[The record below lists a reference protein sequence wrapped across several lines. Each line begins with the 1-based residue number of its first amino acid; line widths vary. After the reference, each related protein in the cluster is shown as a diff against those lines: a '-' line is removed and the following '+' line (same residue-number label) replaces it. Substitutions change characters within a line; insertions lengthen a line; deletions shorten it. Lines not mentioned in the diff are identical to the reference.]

1 MQQVNNIDAIE
12 TFRPSLST
20 IAADI
25 SRPGNS
31 EDATDQETRIRLFF
45 NWLQLIWISCNRNID
60 VPAKLAM
67 KTSL

>member
-31 EDATDQETRIRLFF
+31 EDATDQEIRIRLFY
-45 NWLQLIWISCNRNID
+45 WLQTNLD
-60 VPAKLAM
+60 FL
-67 KTSL
+67 

>member
-31 EDATDQETRIRLFF
+31 EDATDQEIRIRLFY
-45 NWLQLIWISCNRNID
+45 WLQPIWISCDNRNI
-60 VPAKLAM
+60 LM
-67 KTSL
+67 YLQNWR